1 MSEECNAVREMPTRH
16 LNFTK
21 FPRLK
26 LYLRTIILDWTII
39 STQLGVILRCF
50 LRYEY
55 LTYRYSFRG
64 ESYKLNVGRDLSDAK
79 FNQSILQIKKVNP
92 NKPRQLPPRSSHP
105 TSGRTG
111 IQTHSSRPLSL
122 YFFNPMGASQMLDK
136 EEPTVTPTMSGLS
149 RGISPNFEGR
159 SIRAITAPL
168 CYKSSLFQCSH
179 LELRLRFPV

>member
-92 NKPRQLPPRSSHP
+92 NKPRQLPLAGHTQPVAELGFKLTLPDPSVFIFLTPWGPHKCWTKRSPLLLLPCLAFPEEFLP
-105 TSGRTG
+105 TSRE
-111 IQTHSSRPLSL
+111 
-122 YFFNPMGASQMLDK
+122 GAS
-136 EEPTVTPTMSGLS
+136 GLL
-149 RGISPNFEGR
+149 PHHCA
-159 SIRAITAPL
+159 IRAPF
-168 CYKSSLFQCSH
+168 SSVLTWN
-179 LELRLRFPV
+179 